1 MLLCRTTLGT
11 AEFHY
16 CSGEDAITNN
26 ITLRTYRI
34 DMGNDDMLNDTGKEL
49 ADALGM
55 SQDQLLGG
63 IKSTQYNLAWM
74 KVENASLEPEGR
86 NLENFE
92 RSLGRAYRGMVEA
105 LSDAL
110 DYNNVKR
117 MADELQHIDSE
128 DGQILLSAVQIL
140 EQISVE
146 GLVDVEIQSNGTPD
160 VYVETMDEAVK
171 LAERL
176 KKAEL
181 RIKSTDIHAELI
193 N

>member
-1 MLLCRTTLGT
+1 
-11 AEFHY
+11 
-16 CSGEDAITNN
+16 
-26 ITLRTYRI
+26 
-34 DMGNDDMLNDTGKEL
+34 MLNDTGKEL